1 MNNTVRNILVVII
14 GCVFG
19 GMVNGLLIKYGHN
32 LVPYPEGI
40 DMSDPD
46 SLAKNI
52 SLLKPANFAMVFLA
66 HALGTLFASIVI
78 ARYAASHQ
86 YKLAMI
92 PGLVFL
98 AGGIMMTQMVDAPTW
113 FDATDLLI
121 AYLPMAWL
129 GYKIGINS
137 KS

>member
-14 GCVFG
+14 GCVLG
-19 GMVNGLLIKYGHN
+19 GMVNGLLIKYGHH

-40 DMSDPD
+40 DMTDPE
-46 SLAKNI
+46 SLAANI
-52 SLLKPANFAMVFLA
+52 KLLKPANFAMVFLA
-66 HALGTLFASIVI
+66 HALGTLFAAMVI
-78 ARYAASHQ
+78 ARYAASHH

-92 PGLVFL
+92 PGILFL
-98 AGGIMMTQMVDAPTW
+98 AGGIMMTTMVDAPTW
-113 FDATDLLI
+113 FDATDLLL